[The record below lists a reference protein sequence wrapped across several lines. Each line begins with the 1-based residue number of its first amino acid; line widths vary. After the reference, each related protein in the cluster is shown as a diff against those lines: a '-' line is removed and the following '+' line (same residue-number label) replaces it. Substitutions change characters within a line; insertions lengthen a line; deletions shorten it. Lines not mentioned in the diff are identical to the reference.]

1 MIQNDIIF
9 YAHANLLIDG
19 INTFDLNEIIEQE
32 AKQNKIN
39 EEEKKT
45 LKKAFRLDKYI
56 LITCTMQ
63 KRQILDKI
71 NVLIDESFIKQST
84 YLLLLKQMEQ
94 KQIINKATLYEEI
107 EKRKINVNKKQINK
121 LKKICEI
128 VENKKT

>member
-56 LITCTMQ
+56 LITCAMQ

-107 EKRKINVNKKQINK
+107 EKRKINVNKKRINK

>member
-1 MIQNDIIF
+1 MIHNDIIF

-94 KQIINKATLYEEI
+94 KQIINKAMLYEEI

-121 LKKICEI
+121 LKIICEI

>member
-32 AKQNKIN
+32 EKQNKIN